1 MKADNDAAVASPGES
16 GPEGGQ
22 SSQGGRGSG
31 LRAELRELSAITGV
45 RARSFIG
52 PVATASLSLIAS
64 LTLTVVSAWLIMRA
78 WQMPPVLELTV
89 AVTSVR
95 ALGISRALFRY
106 LDRLVG
112 HDLALRAV
120 VRTRVRIYSGLAAL
134 PPERLSRLERG
145 TLLARAGADVDAI
158 GDAIVRV
165 AIPVGVAGVTSTA
178 AVGFLALLSPA
189 AAAVLAGGLLVS
201 GVLAPWFTARAVARV
216 DRERAAA
223 EDAWSAGLEQI
234 LGDQGTLRVRGE
246 SGTAIRRAADAARGL
261 ARADGLG
268 AGGAAGGAAASVG
281 GRVLSAILIALIA
294 VSAAG
299 SHGPEWFGVLL
310 LLPLAAFE
318 ATDALPNAATAWV
331 RSRGAV
337 RRVREI
343 GTTGRDASSDVIL
356 DRGSPAA
363 RTGSPDLVLEDVE
376 WGWPGAEPL
385 GRRTEVIEFGARRT
399 IVAPNGA
406 GKTTLL
412 LTLAGLLPARGGRVL
427 LGSREVTGPTPDVVF
442 TAADAHVFSTTV
454 RDNLALGSPGA
465 SDDEM
470 SEVLGAV
477 GLDTWMSGLD
487 KGLSTVLAGG
497 GAALSG
503 GQRRRLLLA
512 RALLTDA
519 PVVLLDEPT
528 EHLDSE
534 GRSQILELL
543 GAHELPGARR
553 ERTVIV
559 VRHDPAAW
567 AGVHSE
573 PIEGPRGGE
582 RGAEQL

>member
-1 MKADNDAAVASPGES
+1 MRTVDGTARPGERAA
-16 GPEGGQ
+16 ET
-22 SSQGGRGSG
+22 GRGPG

-45 RARSFIG
+45 RTRSLVG
-52 PVATASLSLIAS
+52 PVATASLTLIAS

-120 VRTRVRIYSGLAAL
+120 ARTRVCIYSGLAGL
-134 PPERLSRLERG
+134 PPDRLSRLGRG

-165 AIPVGVAGVTSTA
+165 AIPVGVAGVTSVA
-178 AVGFLALLSPA
+178 AVAFLALLSPVA
-189 AAAVLAGGLLVS
+189 ALVLAGGLIVS
-201 GVLAPWFTARAVARV
+201 GVLAPWLTARSVARV
-216 DRERAAA
+216 DRERADAA
-223 EDAWSAGLEQI
+223 DEWSAGLEQI
-234 LGDQGTLRVRGE
+234 LADQGTLRVRGE
-246 SGTAIRRAADAARGL
+246 SAAAIDRASAAARGL
-261 ARADGLG
+261 ARAEGFSASG
-268 AGGAAGGAAASVG
+268 SAGGAAASVG
-281 GRVLSAILIALIA
+281 GRILSAIIIVLIA
-294 VSAAG
+294 VAAAG

-343 GTTGRDASSDVIL
+343 GTTGGDAESGVIEG
-356 DRGSPAA
+356 GSPAA
-363 RTGSPDLVLEDVE
+363 RADTPDLQLDNVE

-385 GRRTEVIEFGARRT
+385 GRRSEVIPGGARRT

-412 LTLAGLLPARGGRVL
+412 LTLAGLLPARGGRVR
-427 LGSREVTGPTPDVVF
+427 LGGQEVTGPNPDIVF
-442 TAADAHVFSTTV
+442 TAADAHLFSTTV
-454 RDNLALGSPGA
+454 RDNLALGAPEA
-465 SDDEM
+465 SDSEM
-470 SEVLGAV
+470 RAVLADV
-477 GLDTWMSGLD
+477 GLGEWMSTLER
-487 KGLSTVLAGG
+487 GLSTVLVGG
-497 GAALSG
+497 GSALSG

-519 PVVLLDEPT
+519 PVLLLDEPT
-528 EHLDSE
+528 EHLDAA
-534 GRSQILELL
+534 GREQILELL
-543 GAHELPGARR
+543 GRDELPGVRPH
-553 ERTVIV
+553 RTVIA
-559 VRHDPAAW
+559 VRHDPEAW
-567 AGVHSE
+567 AGMRAE
-573 PIEGPRGGE
+573 PIAREPGGE
-582 RGAEQL
+582 QS